1 MKEQTITKKGQRK
14 YADPQGTL
22 FNHPTRMKILEN
34 LQTGKKTTLELEKLT
49 GENRVNL
56 YHHLN
61 LLENESLISSEKQN
75 RQKYYN
81 LKKNSN
87 DKRNIDPENVI
98 LYFHISQSLEKKS
111 VIIQLLNKLLDESF
125 SKIPHIDKFDTKSF
139 STKRLILD
147 FED

>member
-61 LLENESLISSEKQN
+61 LLEKESLISSEKQN

-81 LKKNSN
+81 LKTDSN
-87 DKRNIDPENVI
+87 DQRKIDPENVI
-98 LYFHISQSLEKKS
+98 LTFYIFQSTEKKS
-111 VIIQLLNKLLDESF
+111 TVIQLLNRLLEESD
-125 SKIPHIDKFDTKSF
+125 SIIPHLEKFDTKSF